1 MEKKDKLG
9 VLYAIL
15 AFASW
20 GLLPLF
26 WKLIV
31 GRGSMEILAH
41 RILWAFVLCI
51 GYVIIGKKQKQIKT
65 LWKDSKRKLY
75 FILAAIFVTANWG
88 IFILS
93 VNSGN
98 VLQASLG
105 YYINPLLSV
114 LFGVLFF
121 KERLSKVQWFSIVL
135 AITGVLIVI
144 LGFGKIPWLSI
155 LLALSFGL
163 YGLVKKKLS
172 VDSMQS
178 LFIETTIILPLVLL
192 YIIGLEF
199 QQKGVLTSGDNFTFL
214 MMMLSGLVT
223 LLPLYWFSKAATLTD
238 LSTVGFLQYIT
249 PSLNFLLGVF
259 VFQELFSI
267 HYKICFGFIW
277 AGLLLFSFSKIY
289 EGKKRKIQH

>member
-1 MEKKDKLG
+1 MDRNDRLG
-9 VLYAIL
+9 ITYAFL
-15 AFASW
+15 AFSTW

-26 WKLIV
+26 WKLIK
-31 GRGSMEILAH
+31 GRGSLEILAH
-41 RILWAFVLCI
+41 RILWAFVLCVL
-51 GYVIIGKKQKQIKT
+51 YVLIKKNFREIKDM
-65 LWKDSKRKLY
+65 WKDKSKKIY

-93 VNSGN
+93 VNTGN

-121 KERLSKVQWFSIVL
+121 KEKLSIGQYIGIIL
-135 AITGVLIVI
+135 AFAGVLIVI
-144 LGFGKIPWLSI
+144 VKFGQIPWLSI

-178 LFIETTIILPLVLL
+178 LFVETALILPFVLF
-192 YIIGLEF
+192 YIAKLEITNIG
-199 QQKGVLTSGDNFTFL
+199 VITSGDAFTFGI
-214 MMMLSGLVT
+214 MVLSGIVT
-223 LLPLYWFSKAATLTD
+223 LLPLYWFSKAAVLTD
-238 LSTVGFLQYIT
+238 LSTVGFMQYLT
-249 PSLNFLLGVF
+249 PSLNFILSIF
-259 VFQELFSI
+259 VFKEQFSI

-277 AGLLLFSFSKIY
+277 VGILCFSVAKARSYKI
-289 EGKKRKIQH
+289 KNN